1 MFSKIIATGSYL
13 PENIVT
19 NRDLEQQ
26 VDTTDEWIRARTGIE
41 QRRIAS
47 IHQNTSDLA
56 YEAANRAIN
65 KAEIAA
71 ESIDLIIVGTC
82 TPDVVTPNVGTIIQE
97 RLGIKSSAAF
107 SVEAAC
113 SGFIYAMNIA
123 DKFIR
128 SGDSSCA
135 LVVGADTLSRITDWT
150 DRNTCVLFADG
161 AGAAIL

>member
-26 VDTTDEWIRARTGIE
+26 IDTTDEWIRSRTGIE

-47 IHQNTSDLA
+47 IDQNTSDLA

-97 RLGIKSSAAF
+97 RLGIKNSLL
-107 SVEAAC
+107 SVLRLPVA
-113 SGFIYAMNIA
+113 
-123 DKFIR
+123 
-128 SGDSSCA
+128 
-135 LVVGADTLSRITDWT
+135 
-150 DRNTCVLFADG
+150 VLFMQ
-161 AGAAIL
+161 